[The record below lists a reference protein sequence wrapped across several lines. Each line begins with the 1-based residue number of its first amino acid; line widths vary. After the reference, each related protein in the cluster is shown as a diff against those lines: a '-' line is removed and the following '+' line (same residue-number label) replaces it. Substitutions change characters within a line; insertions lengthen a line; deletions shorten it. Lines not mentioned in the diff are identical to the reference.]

1 MSVVARRAN
10 DYEAYEMLVRNE
22 RNERAV
28 HLVTQT
34 NNFLEDLMGKVQF
47 GVRPPTPPSW
57 T

>member
-1 MSVVARRAN
+1 
-10 DYEAYEMLVRNE
+10 MLVRNE